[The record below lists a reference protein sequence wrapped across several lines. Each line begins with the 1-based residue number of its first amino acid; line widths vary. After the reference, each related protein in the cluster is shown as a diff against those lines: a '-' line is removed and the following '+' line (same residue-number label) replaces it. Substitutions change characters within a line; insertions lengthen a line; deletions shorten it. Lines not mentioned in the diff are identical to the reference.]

1 MCFMGEQTSPMFY
14 ALFQFIVNG
23 ATAWIQIMIYF
34 ECNTRVHKSDLFL
47 RDDQTQD
54 FEILSLP

>member
-1 MCFMGEQTSPMFY
+1 MREHISPIFY

-34 ECNTRVHKSDLFL
+34 ECNVELHKPDLFL
-47 RDDQTQD
+47 REDQTQY